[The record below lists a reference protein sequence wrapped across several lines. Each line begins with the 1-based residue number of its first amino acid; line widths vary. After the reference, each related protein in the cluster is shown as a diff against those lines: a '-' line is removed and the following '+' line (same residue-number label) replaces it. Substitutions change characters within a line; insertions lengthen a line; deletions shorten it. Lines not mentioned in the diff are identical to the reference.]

1 MQILYYKI
9 LISKIIFNL
18 CLYTDNEYTNNV
30 AHTPFENL
38 KNGPDMN
45 V

>member
-1 MQILYYKI
+1 MQILHYKI

-18 CLYTDNEYTNNV
+18 CLYANNEYTNNV
-30 AHTPFENL
+30 AHNPSKNP

-45 V
+45 L